1 MKKLRVLF
9 AVLVLAGAM
18 TACAPSAADQAQ
30 NDAEDIAQD
39 ILEDALFTD
48 EEIGMVNEDNTEA
61 YINGEK
67 VDADMA
73 AELEEEFADMGG
85 SVSGLPDG
93 FPSRMPLY
101 QGAVILEGEPYGDN
115 GYTLV
120 YQVAAGY
127 QDVLNF
133 YMQAIPGLDESGIG
147 EDEAYFEGMD
157 IDGGN
162 VHIDGLT
169 ISGFHDA
176 TQVFITLKNY
186 GG

>member
-9 AVLVLAGAM
+9 VALLLAGAM
-18 TACAPSAADQAQ
+18 AACAPAVVNPTQ
-30 NDAEDIAQD
+30 NDAEDIAKD

-73 AELEEEFADMGG
+73 AELEDEFANMGG

-93 FPSRMPLY
+93 FPSSMPIY
-101 QGAVILEGEPYGDN
+101 NGAIILEGEPYGDN

-133 YMQAIPGLDESGIG
+133 YMQAIPGLDESWIG
-147 EDEAYFEGMD
+147 EDEAYFEGVD

-169 ISGFHDA
+169 VSGFHDA

-186 GG
+186 GS

>member
-1 MKKLRVLF
+1 MKKQLVFL
-9 AVLVLAGAM
+9 AVFLLLIGTI
-18 TACAPSAADQAQ
+18 TACAAPKIKDLD
-30 NDAEDIAQD
+30 DAEDLAQE

-67 VDADMA
+67 VDEDTLADLEE
-73 AELEEEFADMGG
+73 ELEEMGG
-85 SVSGLPDG
+85 TPAGMPDG
-93 FPSRMPLY
+93 FPASMPIY

-120 YQVAAGY
+120 YQVGAAY
-127 QDVLNF
+127 QEVLAF
-133 YMQAIPGLDESGIG
+133 YMQAISGLDESGIG
-147 EDEAYFEGMD
+147 EDEAYFEGID

-169 ISGFHDA
+169 VSGFHDA

>member
-1 MKKLRVLF
+1 MRKL
-9 AVLVLAGAM
+9 LVLLAALLLVAM
-18 TACAPSAADQAQ
+18 TTACAPAAADQGQ
-30 NDAEDIAQD
+30 NDAGDIAQD
-39 ILEDALFTD
+39 ILEDALFSDD
-48 EEIGMVNEDNTEA
+48 EIDMVNGDNTEG

-73 AELEEEFADMGG
+73 DELQQEFASAGG
-85 SVSGLPDG
+85 PAAGLPDG
-93 FPSRMPLY
+93 FPASMPLY
-101 QGAVILEGEPYGDN
+101 KGAVILEGEPYGDN
-115 GYTLV
+115 GFTLV

-133 YMQAIPGLDESGIG
+133 YMQVIPGLDESGIG
-147 EDEAYFEGMD
+147 EDEAYFEGID

-169 ISGFHDA
+169 VSGFHDA
-176 TQVFITLKNY
+176 TQVFITLKNF